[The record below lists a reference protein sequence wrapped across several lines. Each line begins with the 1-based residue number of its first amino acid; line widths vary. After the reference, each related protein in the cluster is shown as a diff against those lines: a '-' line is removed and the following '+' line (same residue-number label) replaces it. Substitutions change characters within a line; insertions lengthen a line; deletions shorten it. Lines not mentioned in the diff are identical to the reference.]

1 MREDERERASE
12 RAREKERNREK
23 KGGGEQ
29 GPRESKDEAAATRR
43 RGDEEGR
50 TDVEGLC
57 GYEGR
62 TRIRHGGMGAL
73 RERVS
78 SIWLAN

>member
-1 MREDERERASE
+1 MRGDERASE
-12 RAREKERNREK
+12 RAREKGRNREK

-29 GPRESKDEAAATRR
+29 GPRESKDEAAAATRR